1 MRIEYRP
8 HIRYVAAS
16 RLKVGDVI
24 IESRDHPA
32 VVTRISRANIY
43 RRATRTIFCRY
54 VWQHPTEK
62 ERPLGTFAHDHELR
76 RAI

>member
-43 RRATRTIFCRY
+43 RRATRTIFCR
-54 VWQHPTEK
+54 
-62 ERPLGTFAHDHELR
+62 
-76 RAI
+76 